1 MTCGMIEGDWTI
13 IAVEYGGEALP
24 GRTGRLEI
32 VGERFALQLAGT
44 PREVGRVE
52 YTAGVATASETDT
65 LDLVWREAGNRE
77 IRRLRAIVRR
87 RGELMQFCYYPDAA
101 AGRPGAFRSDGAIP
115 AILVRCKRRTDD

>member
-1 MTCGMIEGDWTI
+1 MIEGDWQI

-32 VGERFALQLAGT
+32 VGERFALQLGGT

-52 YTAGVATASETDT
+52 FLPSTSPAPAT

-77 IRRLRAIVRR
+77 TRRLRAIVRQ
-87 RGELMQFCYYPDAA
+87 RGEVMQFCYYPDASMA
-101 AGRPGAFRSDGAIP
+101 RPEVFRSDGPTP
-115 AILVRCKRRTDD
+115 AILVRCKRQDER